1 MRSLSRR
8 GLSLRTVLSAQDA
21 ALPVDLRD
29 RTRSPDRFQRAQ
41 IRKSLVGGS
50 TASPEFRSCQI
61 IFFGYRL
68 CRIAASAAQWE
79 AQIIDE
85 RRVALAAGPRRD
97 FGAPAKCG
105 CRDEALHY

>member
-1 MRSLSRR
+1 
-8 GLSLRTVLSAQDA
+8 VA
-21 ALPVDLRD
+21 
-29 RTRSPDRFQRAQ
+29 
-41 IRKSLVGGS
+41 GGS

-79 AQIIDE
+79 AQIIGE
-85 RRVALAAGPRRD
+85 RTRVALAAGPWRD